1 MLKLKLLYFGHLAQ
15 TANSLEKCPVLGKTE
30 GRRRRGCSRTRW
42 LDDVTDAMHMKSN
55 KLWEMVRTGR
65 PGVLQPMGSQ
75 RVRHNWATEQ
85 WHVCVLLNQ
94 FTMHMTR
101 YKSIIFHQKNF
112 KKKPVRDAY
121 NLSWNISWVFEE
133 KSDFLIIFDLVQ
145 YFKGICRLRVETQSV
160 SLHLIC

>member
-1 MLKLKLLYFGHLAQ
+1 
-15 TANSLEKCPVLGKTE
+15 
-30 GRRRRGCSRTRW
+30 
-42 LDDVTDAMHMKSN
+42 
-55 KLWEMVRTGR
+55 
-65 PGVLQPMGSQ
+65 
-75 RVRHNWATEQ
+75 
-85 WHVCVLLNQ
+85 
-94 FTMHMTR
+94 MHMTC

-145 YFKGICRLRVETQSV
+145 YFKGICSLRVDTQSV